1 MAHSKGDKDRWMLQL
16 NVRYFPTKNI
26 LSSCKYTGK

>member
-1 MAHSKGDKDRWMLQL
+1 MAHSARDGDRWMLQL
-16 NVRYFPTKNI
+16 NVRYSPTKNI